1 MLYTKE
7 YRSPLG
13 TVLLASDG
21 EALCGLWFL
30 GQRHF
35 PEALISD
42 SRRDDGLCALNEAA
56 LWLDRYFSG
65 KKPSPTDIL
74 LRPVG
79 TVFRQRVWDRL
90 CRIPYGQTVT
100 YGEIARELAAEDGRA
115 CMSAQAVGNAV
126 GRNPISIIIPCHRVL
141 GSGGALTGY
150 AGGLDRKLSLLRLEG
165 AEL

>member
-35 PEALISD
+35 PEALLSD
-42 SRRDDGLCALNEAA
+42 SRCDDGLCALNEAT

-65 KKPSPTDIL
+65 EKPSPTDIL
-74 LRPVG
+74 LRPAG

-115 CMSAQAVGNAV
+115 SMSAQAVGNAV
-126 GRNPISIIIPCHRVL
+126 GRNPISVIIPCHRVL
-141 GSGGALTGY
+141 GSGAKLTGY